1 MGLGFPG
8 GLGYGYRGGPSYTS
22 VLPVLPGHGEAKVC
36 HSQQGLGI
44 PVPKDTQPTGTMFHI
59 RINKRT
65 VQKPAAHQ
73 LWAGMGSRE
82 QGHTQG
88 RPKGEAI
95 AQSGEQRRA
104 WVRARVC
111 ILPAGGGSFSAA
123 VG

>member
-1 MGLGFPG
+1 MGI
-8 GLGYGYRGGPSYTS
+8 
-22 VLPVLPGHGEAKVC
+22 GEGQVTRLCCLCCLATGRPKS